1 MTCPDCTEA
10 QAKPWHQFRAGCK
23 GCQARALS
31 RSPELFESR
40 RQGKPTEAYR
50 AALESLG
57 LTHDEVR
64 AAAKTDRVRG

>member
-23 GCQARALS
+23 GCEARALS
-31 RSPELFESR
+31 RSPQYVESR
-40 RQGKPTEAYR
+40 RQNRQTPAYR